1 MLETSLMSVDAFVM
15 PPSHILAAKAKE
27 LLPRSCK
34 LVAVLL
40 SPESTIPA
48 GFIARLLRRSALYSA
63 PLRMLSMDED
73 PKSPTKRRQSHRLA
87 VKPFKMEIGAM
98 NMEPK

>member
-1 MLETSLMSVDAFVM
+1 MLETSLMSVDAFAM

-27 LLPRSCK
+27 LLPKSCK

-40 SPESTIPA
+40 SPKSTNPA
-48 GFIARLLRRSALYSA
+48 GFIARLLRRSALYPA

-73 PKSPTKRRQSHRLA
+73 PKSPTKRRQSH
-87 VKPFKMEIGAM
+87 KMEIGAM

>member
-1 MLETSLMSVDAFVM
+1 MSVDAFVM
-15 PPSHILAAKAKE
+15 PTSHILAKAKE
-27 LLPRSCK
+27 LLPKACK

-63 PLRMLSMDED
+63 PLRIL
-73 PKSPTKRRQSHRLA
+73 
-87 VKPFKMEIGAM
+87 
-98 NMEPK
+98 